1 MFNQNMIIQQL
12 QNAFRNPTQI
22 LRGMGLGADA
32 LQNPQAAIQNL
43 MSTGRMTQ
51 EQYNSLYQT
60 AQQLQQDP
68 GVQGMLSQMFGRK

>member
-1 MFNQNMIIQQL
+1 MFNQNMIMQQL
-12 QNAFRNPTQI
+12 QSAFRNPTQI

-43 MSTGRMTQ
+43 MSSGRMSQ
-51 EQYNSLYQT
+51 EQYNSLYQA

-68 GVQGMLSQMFGRK
+68 SVQGLLSQFMGRK